1 MARSFYL
8 LMPALRFLGLLLL
21 LPLVLTARENPPPP
35 AALATTLASADKL
48 LKEKNWTEARAAY
61 DEALRLKGD
70 WNSPQARLAVEG
82 AISCSIELKLWD
94 DALDRARVFI
104 AQNRGRF
111 EEAVGERFLA
121 GLYLAVPHNGTK
133 QGGVY
138 YRGEYKQG
146 VHVSSFAKD
155 RREAIL
161 HYEKARSLIEG
172 FQKSSGDKNLPDSP
186 EFRSLLVSEKIGV
199 NFDLTAALSRRS
211 PYGPG
216 IWGWCGWWWG
226 SWEPEEESEALE
238 EADYEEPRGFGR
250 YNNNETPPQ
259 GLPLGPDG
267 RPSFP
272 STPTTYSPKLGDGPK
287 IRFLLAEIQN
297 TDPTETKDHA
307 ARALHQRAMIC
318 RSLYG
323 PEIRRQ
329 WDSLNIRYNH
339 FGQPLPPI
347 PSGESALKNNW
358 ELDDNEAI
366 TLAGGKLRV
375 ITLPDE
381 ENPLALLRN
390 IGTLYPK
397 SKQIPEALYTRGLY
411 YQSRQQFPKA
421 IQAYEPLV
429 NAQPAGSRTNDAKE
443 QIAAIRQP
451 SILLDRSG
459 VYLPDTA
466 PKLAFSSR
474 NATTVRFTAR
484 PFDLAA
490 YSLKGLSSDDAN
502 RWTYYNFD
510 YHLFQ
515 EDRWKPYTGDIV
527 KEWKETIPDK
537 PTLTTTTASTSAPLP
552 RPGAYIVEATV
563 DGNPQPSRVL
573 VLVTDIAIVH
583 KNLSNRGLIYLADA
597 RTGQPLA
604 NQPVKVFENWSEYI
618 QTKQKAE
625 LKHLVSDLRTDEAGV
640 IEYKRKEIRHGGN
653 ISTVVNLPGN
663 RTAVSFF
670 QNWSESDPG
679 EYHDSGPRIYVITDR
694 PVYRPGSTVQFRAWI
709 RTRTQGRY
717 EPVSAGMDSSL
728 QIFDTKNNP
737 VFSTNLKTDGSGSIS
752 GEYKIPAEDPP
763 LGIYSI
769 HVRGYGPNQ
778 VHNAGGLFRVEEYKK
793 PEFEVRV
800 KPAKTQARLGD
811 KVKARI
817 EANYYFRAPVAKGE
831 VSYKIFRENYQHVY
845 WGPAEYDW
853 LYGKGYGRSLYPC
866 SWFPWWNRWGCFV
879 LGDLWPWPTYGGQP
893 HAYPNRFGG
902 DFGEMGR
909 RSFESGTR
917 KALRELVAQGKTSL
931 KADGSCEVEIDTAP
945 AKRDLADRDHR
956 YTIEAEVRDES
967 RRTITGQ
974 GDIKVTRQEFYAF
987 VETNN
992 GWYRPG
998 NEAFLQVRNL
1008 TPDNV
1013 PVASDGKVTVTRIR
1027 HDGPGQTKTTEEEVR
1042 SWNASTDAEG
1052 RLSFKVPL
1060 PGEGQYRISYR
1071 TRDSWKEEVQGN
1083 AVFWVCGPQF
1093 DGRIHRFNDLE
1104 IIADK
1109 RDYKPGETAHL
1120 LINTAE
1126 NNSRILFSDQL
1137 SQGVLRSYRFIDLPQ
1152 RSTILDLPIT
1162 ESQIP
1167 NFFVEATLV
1176 RNGRVHMEQ
1185 RELFVPPSH
1194 KLLKLGLKTDK
1205 PTYKP
1210 GEKGKIEITLEDAG
1224 GKPVAGQVTL
1234 TAFDEAVTYIQDEF
1248 GPSPKNFYHGQRRF
1262 HQPYVDASLDRSF
1275 HAFGSL
1281 RAPEHETYRGGA
1293 PEGWQGMFW
1302 TGSGSIT
1309 LSGSE
1314 AADTDRLDGYNLRL
1328 LAAQELPGSN
1338 AVMGAAGGMAM
1349 PAVAASPMRK
1359 NTAMAVFAGE
1369 DKSMLM
1375 RDEARKEDNF
1385 AAKDQKS
1392 LSGYLGSLFNPPLV
1406 DPAIRNNFADT
1417 ALWLPDLQ
1425 TGPDG
1430 KASAEITFPDSLT
1443 TWRLRG
1449 YGLTHD
1455 TRVGDAKATAIT
1467 SKGLIVR
1474 LQSPRFFIERD
1485 EVVLSANVH
1494 NYLGKSKKVSAELIL
1509 PAALFE
1515 SLGDTSAEKDKDG
1528 NLHLKATATVKAK
1541 GEARFDWPVKVRT
1554 AGLARI
1560 TVKAL
1565 TDEESDAMQMAF
1577 PVLVHGIN
1585 KTVAQGGSFRVGDS
1599 GTRSLELNLPA
1610 EIDPEQTRLETTLS
1624 PGLGGVMIDALPY
1637 LVGYPYGC
1645 VEQTM
1650 SRFYPTVLVKD
1661 TLKKMGTDLEKIGE
1675 QRKQMNPDDVKNR
1688 FQRGDQDPVYN
1699 SKELDRMVRAGLQR
1713 IASFQRADGGWGWW
1727 KEDDSSPF
1735 QTAYVILGLH
1745 AAKEAGVHVDDNT
1758 YQRGLGYLQ
1767 NAIRRELKKDKK
1779 DQSLGGLETQAYL
1792 AYVLALTGR
1801 INNDDQVQWLD
1812 ELYEER
1818 GNLNNYGKSLLAL
1831 AFKLRKQD
1839 DRAGMLLRNVLQ
1851 FAERDDSNE
1860 TAWIRT
1866 PQQGWWFW
1874 WNNDIETNAWVLK
1887 ALASIDPQ
1895 NDLAPRL
1902 VKWLLNNRKNG
1913 HYWRSTR
1920 DTALVIAAMSDYMR
1934 ASGES
1939 NPDYTLVVKIDGRP
1953 VREVKVTKE
1962 NFFTFDNRI
1971 LLYGLQIKP
1980 GGHTVTIE
1988 KQGPGALY
1996 YSAYLGYFT
2005 KEEDVQ
2011 GAGNEIFIKRDYY
2024 RLKPKTETVT
2034 AQPKSNWFDRML
2046 PAGREKPESAEGRTE
2061 LRDGNERILLK
2072 SGDAVTSGETIE
2084 VVLKITSKNTYDYLA
2099 FEDMKPA
2106 GCEPMEL
2113 RSGGR
2118 FAGGLCPNVELRDEK
2133 TVFFIG
2139 LLEQGEHIL
2148 RYKLRAET
2156 PGTFHALP
2164 TSGFAMYAPEVK
2176 AISDEMRLKI
2186 KDR

>member
-1 MARSFYL
+1 MIRTFHL
-8 LMPALRFLGLLLL
+8 LMPALRLLSLLFL
-21 LPLVLTARENPPPP
+21 LPLALGAQDNPDPPTP
-35 AALATTLASADKL
+35 VGTALARADKL
-48 LKEKNWTEARAAY
+48 LNDKNWAEARTAY
-61 DEALRLKGD
+61 DGARQLKGD

-82 AISCSIELKLWD
+82 AISCSVKLKLWD
-94 DALDRARVFI
+94 EALTRAREFI
-104 AQNRGRF
+104 TQNRGRF

-121 GLYLAVPHNGTK
+121 GLYRVVPHNGTK

-146 VHVSSFAKD
+146 VHVGSFGKD
-155 RREAIL
+155 RKDAIL

-172 FQKSSGDKNLPDSP
+172 FQKSNGGKNLPDTP
-186 EFRSLLVSEKIGV
+186 EFRALLLSEKIGI
-199 NFDLTAALSRRS
+199 NFDLTSALSLRN

-216 IWGWCGWWWG
+216 MWGWCGWWWG
-226 SWEPEEESEALE
+226 SWEPEEESEAVE
-238 EADYEEPRGFGR
+238 EADYEQPRGFGR
-250 YNNNETPPQ
+250 YPNDQTPPQ

-267 RPSFP
+267 QPVFP
-272 STPTTYSPKLGDGPK
+272 STPAAYSPKLGDGPK
-287 IRFLLAEIQN
+287 IRFLLAEIESI
-297 TDPTETKDHA
+297 DPSETKDHA

-323 PEIRRQ
+323 PEIRQQ
-329 WDSLNIRYNH
+329 WNSQNVRYNH
-339 FGQPLPPI
+339 FGQPLPQI
-347 PSGESALKNNW
+347 PSGEPALKNNW
-358 ELDDNEAI
+358 ELADNEAI

-375 ITLPDE
+375 ITLPDS

-390 IGTLYPK
+390 IESLYPK
-397 SKQIPEALYTRGLY
+397 SKLVPEALYTRGLY
-411 YQSRQQFPKA
+411 YQSRQQFPRA
-421 IQAYEPLV
+421 TQAYEKLASDFP
-429 NAQPAGSRTNDAKE
+429 SHKRTADARE
-443 QIAAIRQP
+443 QIACIRRP
-451 SILLDRSG
+451 SVLLDRSG
-459 VYLPDTA
+459 VYLPGA
-466 PKLAFSSR
+466 PAQLGFSCR
-474 NATTVRFTAR
+474 NTPAIQFSAR
-484 PFDLAA
+484 RFDLAA
-490 YSLKGLSSDDAN
+490 YTEKGLTSDDEN
-502 RWTYYNFD
+502 RWSYYNFD
-510 YHLFQ
+510 YQLFQ
-515 EDRWKPYTGDIV
+515 DDRWKPHTGDIV
-527 KEWKETIPDK
+527 KEWTENIPDQ
-537 PTLTTTTASTSAPLP
+537 PALITTKASTSAALP
-552 RPGAYIVEATV
+552 GPGAYIIEASCGKNST
-563 DGNPQPSRVL
+563 PSRVL
-573 VLVTDIAIVH
+573 VLVTDIAIIH
-583 KNLSNRGLIYLADA
+583 KNLNNKGLIYVADA
-597 RTGQPLA
+597 RTGQPLRG
-604 NQPVKVFENWSEYI
+604 QDVKVFENWGEYI

-625 LKHLVSDLRTDEAGV
+625 QKHLVSDLRTDEEGV
-640 IEYKRKEIRHGGN
+640 IEYKRKETRHGGN
-653 ISTVVNLPGN
+653 ISAVVSLPGN
-663 RTAVSFF
+663 RMAVSFF
-670 QNWSESDPG
+670 QNWSESNFG
-679 EYHDSGPRIYVITDR
+679 EFFDNGPRIYVITDR
-694 PVYRPGSTVQFRAWI
+694 PVYRPGSTVKFRAWI
-709 RTRTQGRY
+709 RNLNNGLFS
-717 EPVSAGMDSSL
+717 PVSPGTGTSV
-728 QIFDTKNNP
+728 QISDAKNNQA
-737 VFSTNLKTDGSGSIS
+737 FTGNFKTDDSGCIS
-752 GEYKIPAEDPP
+752 GEFQIPSEDPP
-763 LGIYSI
+763 LGVYQIT
-769 HVRGYGPNQ
+769 VNGNTPNTNY
-778 VHNAGGLFRVEEYKK
+778 NAGGLFRVEEYKK
-793 PEFEVRV
+793 PEFAVTV
-800 KPAKTQARLGD
+800 KPAKTQARLGE

-817 EANYYFRAPVAKGE
+817 EANYFFGAPVAKGE
-831 VSYKIFRENYQHVY
+831 VTYKVFRENYQHVY
-845 WGPAEYDW
+845 WGPSEYDW
-853 LYGKGYGRSLYPC
+853 LYGKGYGRSLYPY
-866 SWFPWWNRWGCFV
+866 SWFPWWNRWGCFI
-879 LGDLWPWPTYGGQP
+879 LGDLWPWPFYPSYNGTY
-893 HAYPNRFGG
+893 AEDG
-902 DFGEMGR
+902 DMGR

-917 KALRELVAQGKTSL
+917 KALRELVAQGKSEL
-931 KADGSCEVEIDTAP
+931 RADGSCEVEIDTAP

-987 VETNN
+987 VETKN
-992 GWYRPG
+992 GWYQPG
-998 NEAFLQVRNL
+998 NEAFLEVRTL

-1013 PVASDGKVTVTRIR
+1013 PVATDGKVTVTRIR
-1027 HDGPGQTKTTEEEVR
+1027 YDDPARSQPREEEVKN
-1042 SWNASTDAEG
+1042 WNASTDAEG
-1052 RLSFKVPL
+1052 RLSFKFPL
-1060 PGEGQYRISYR
+1060 PGEGQYRITYR
-1071 TRDSWKEEVQGN
+1071 TKDSWKEEVLGN
-1083 AVFWVCGPQF
+1083 TVFWVCGPQF
-1093 DGRIHRFNDLE
+1093 DGRIYRFNDLE

-1109 RDYKPGETAHL
+1109 REYKPGDTAHL

-1126 NNSRILFSDQL
+1126 NNSRILFSDQI
-1137 SQGVLRSYRFIDLPQ
+1137 SMGVLRSYRFIDLPQ

-1162 ESQIP
+1162 QAQVP
-1167 NFFVEATLV
+1167 NCFVEATLV

-1185 RELFVPPSH
+1185 RELFVPPSRS
-1194 KLLKLGLKTDK
+1194 LLKLGLKTDK
-1205 PTYKP
+1205 AIYKP
-1210 GEKGKIEITLEDAG
+1210 GEKGRVEVTLEDAD
-1224 GKPVAGQVTL
+1224 GKPVGGRVTL

-1248 GPSPKNFYHGQRRF
+1248 APSPKTFYYGQRRE
-1262 HQPYVDASLDRSF
+1262 HQPFAEASLDRSF
-1275 HAFGSL
+1275 NAFGSL
-1281 RAPEHETYRGGA
+1281 TTPEQETYRGGL

-1302 TGSGSIT
+1302 GGSGSFT
-1309 LSGSE
+1309 LSGSMVAGLE
-1314 AADTDRLDGYNLRL
+1314 RLDGYNARL
-1328 LAAQELPGSN
+1328 LESADVSTACSAVGGARAMALPTS
-1338 AVMGAAGGMAM
+1338 
-1349 PAVAASPMRK
+1349 AASPMK
-1359 NTAMAVFAGE
+1359 QNAALGYFADGN
-1369 DKSMLM
+1369 KSM
-1375 RDEARKEDNF
+1375 RDEDKMDHRIIAKEQQGLPGF
-1385 AAKDQKS
+1385 
-1392 LSGYLGSLFNPPLV
+1392 LGSLFHAPLV
-1406 DPAIRNNFADT
+1406 DPAIRSNFADT

-1430 KASAEITFPDSLT
+1430 KATAEITFPDSLT
-1443 TWRLRG
+1443 TWRLHG
-1449 YGLTHD
+1449 YGLTND
-1455 TRVGDAKATAIT
+1455 TKVGDTKASAIT

-1494 NYLGKSKKVSAELIL
+1494 NYLGKSKKVTAELVLSAEL
-1509 PAALFE
+1509 FE
-1515 SLGDTSAEKDKDG
+1515 STGDAGAVKDKDG

-1541 GEARFDWPVKVRT
+1541 DEARFDWPVKVRK

-1585 KTVAQGGSFRVGDS
+1585 KTVAQGGSFRVGDNGS
-1599 GTRSLELNLPA
+1599 RSLELNLPA
-1610 EIDPEQTRLETTLS
+1610 EIDPEQTQLEITLS

-1661 TLKKMGTDLEKIGE
+1661 TLRKMGTDLEKIGA
-1675 QRKQMNPDDVKNR
+1675 QRKQMNPDDVKKR
-1688 FQRGDQDPVYN
+1688 FKGDDQNPVYN
-1699 SKELDRMVRAGLQR
+1699 SRELDRMVTSGLRR
-1713 IASFQRADGGWGWW
+1713 IYSFQRDDGGWGWW
-1727 KEDDSSPF
+1727 REDDSSPF

-1745 AAKEAGVHVDDNT
+1745 AAREAGVNVDDNA
-1758 YQRGLGYLQ
+1758 YHRGLGYLQ
-1767 NAIRRELKKDKK
+1767 NAIRRELKKEKK

-1801 INNDDQVQWLD
+1801 INNDDQVHWLD

-1831 AFKLRKQD
+1831 TFKLRKQE

-1851 FAERDDSNE
+1851 FAVRDDSNE

-1887 ALASIDPQ
+1887 AMASIDPQ

-1962 NFFTFDNRI
+1962 NFFTFDNRV

-1980 GGHTVTIE
+1980 GAHTVTIE
-1988 KQGPGALY
+1988 KQGSGALY

-2011 GAGNEIFIKRDYY
+2011 GAGNEIFIKREYY
-2024 RLKPKTETVT
+2024 RLKPRTETVT
-2034 AQPKSNWFDRML
+2034 AQPKTNWFDRML
-2046 PAGREKPESAEGRTE
+2046 PAGREKPESAEGRRE

-2072 SGDAVTSGETIE
+2072 NGDAVTSGETIE

-2106 GCEPMEL
+2106 GCEPVEL